1 MLRVV
6 LTAALALSSLAGAVD
21 RQRPPIPADIW
32 PQWRG
37 PGGRAVG
44 QAATYPDSWSN
55 TENVAWKT
63 AIPGRGH
70 SSPIVWGDWIFLTT
84 SIEGGPAPAG
94 HKAPVHLGFDMKPGY
109 VNPDSVAPDKEYS
122 LHVLAVSASTG
133 KILWQHEVFNGP
145 MYDARHR
152 KNTYASSSAATD
164 GALVY
169 FFFEAGGLFAYDVN
183 GTLKWKRSLGSIAKA
198 GMGPGTSPIIFENLL
213 IVQVDQ
219 GMGEAGSFIAAFDR
233 FTGEPVWKSE
243 RHNRRSWATPLM
255 VTTGDEIELIAS
267 GAEAVIAYDPKTGRE
282 RWRTDGTKG
291 HPIPSSAAGHGLVF
305 AFAGNAENSKMV
317 IAFKPGQQPSD
328 ATSRVKWKYTRGT
341 AYVASP
347 ILYGDFLY
355 LLTDNGITTCLEAA
369 TGAVQYL
376 GGRPPVPATFTA
388 SPVAFADKILFT
400 SEDGDT
406 FVLRAG
412 PKHEIIRTNSIGEP
426 VYASIALANGR
437 VYIRGDKHLYAI
449 K

>member
-1 MLRVV
+1 
-6 LTAALALSSLAGAVD
+6 
-21 RQRPPIPADIW
+21 
-32 PQWRG
+32 
-37 PGGRAVG
+37 
-44 QAATYPDSWSN
+44 
-55 TENVAWKT
+55 
-63 AIPGRGH
+63 
-70 SSPIVWGDWIFLTT
+70 
-84 SIEGGPAPAG
+84 
-94 HKAPVHLGFDMKPGY
+94 
-109 VNPDSVAPDKEYS
+109 
-122 LHVLAVSASTG
+122 
-133 KILWQHEVFNGP
+133 
-145 MYDARHR
+145 
-152 KNTYASSSAATD
+152 
-164 GALVY
+164 
-169 FFFEAGGLFAYDVN
+169 
-183 GTLKWKRSLGSIAKA
+183 
-198 GMGPGTSPIIFENLL
+198 
-213 IVQVDQ
+213 
-219 GMGEAGSFIAAFDR
+219 
-233 FTGEPVWKSE
+233 
-243 RHNRRSWATPLM
+243 M
-255 VTTGDEIELIAS
+255 VTTGGEIELIAS

-347 ILYGDFLY
+347 ILYGDYLY

-437 VYIRGDKHLYAI
+437 VYIRGDKHLLRDQVVGRAEPPRAPGGVNAP
-449 K
+449 